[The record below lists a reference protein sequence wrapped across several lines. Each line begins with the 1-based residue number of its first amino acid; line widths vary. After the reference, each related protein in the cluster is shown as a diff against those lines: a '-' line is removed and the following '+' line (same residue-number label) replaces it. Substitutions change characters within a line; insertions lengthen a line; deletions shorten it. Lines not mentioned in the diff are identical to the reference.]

1 MESLSADAKA
11 ILESM
16 GDAFY
21 ALDGEWRFIYANRR
35 ALDFWGTTAT
45 EVIGHVIWQRF
56 SGFRW
61 CCLRQYSP
69 EERLGAG
76 RRMIEYFLQEL
87 WTQTRLFALP

>member
-35 ALDFWGTTAT
+35 ALEFWEEDLVDGAT
-45 EVIGHVIWQRF
+45 Q
-56 SGFRW
+56 
-61 CCLRQYSP
+61 
-69 EERLGAG
+69 GAASDPG
-76 RRMIEYFLQEL
+76 RV
-87 WTQTRLFALP
+87 P

>member
-35 ALDFWGTTAT
+35 ALEFWGTTAT
-45 EVIGHVIWQRF
+45 EVIGHVIWRRFPTMVGSLNEQVLRRVRETNSSPSPSRRPRPQRA
-56 SGFRW
+56 SGSR
-61 CCLRQYSP
+61 
-69 EERLGAG
+69 
-76 RRMIEYFLQEL
+76 
-87 WTQTRLFALP
+87 